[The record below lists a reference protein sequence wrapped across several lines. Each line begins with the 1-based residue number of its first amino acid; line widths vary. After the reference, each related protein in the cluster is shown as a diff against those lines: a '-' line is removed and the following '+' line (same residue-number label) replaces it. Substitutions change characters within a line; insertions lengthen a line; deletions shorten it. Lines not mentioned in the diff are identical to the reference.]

1 MEVTKTDVMLVAI
14 VGILEFLLGVAFIVA
29 GVHTKVVGL
38 AGTGAVIIAVGIVLI
53 ELAVIGYFGVKKNK

>member
-29 GVHTKVVGL
+29 GVHTKVASL
-38 AGTGAVIIAVGIVLI
+38 AGTGAVMITTCIVLI
-53 ELAVIGYFGVKKNK
+53 ELAVIGYFGIKKKK

>member
-14 VGILEFLLGVAFIVA
+14 AGILAFLIGVVFIVV
-29 GVHTKVVGL
+29 GVHTKVGSL
-38 AGTGAVIIAVGIVLI
+38 AGTGAVMIVAGIVLI